1 MGTEGSVCN
10 QELSMIK
17 VVIKH
22 IDGDAGQAL
31 IHASLDYGAWD
42 ITLVYGLQTKYLK
55 SCNWVIL
62 SREKVQI
69 EILKRGFK
77 IKTEILR

>member
-31 IHASLDYGAWD
+31 IHASLDYGA
-42 ITLVYGLQTKYLK
+42 
-55 SCNWVIL
+55 
-62 SREKVQI
+62 
-69 EILKRGFK
+69 
-77 IKTEILR
+77 